1 MHCNKVIM
9 TEGKPGMYNVQCPH
23 KEYLP
28 FLLWDLIQAF
38 LLNQLWKSPQAAI
51 TQSDI
56 SSKWQVST
64 TYKAFLPELEL
75 GEKNNDLNKG

>member
-1 MHCNKVIM
+1 MHYNKVIM
-9 TEGKPGMYNVQCPH
+9 TEGKRGMYNVQCPH

-38 LLNQLWKSPQAAI
+38 LRNQLWKSPQAAI

-56 SSKWQVST
+56 SSKLQKVST
-64 TYKAFLPELEL
+64 TYKAFLLELEL
-75 GEKNNDLNKG
+75 GEKTMI

>member
-1 MHCNKVIM
+1 M
-9 TEGKPGMYNVQCPH
+9 TEGKRGMCNVQCPH

-56 SSKWQVST
+56 SSKLQKVST
-64 TYKAFLPELEL
+64 TYKAFLLELEL
-75 GEKNNDLNKG
+75 GEKTMI